1 MHLYAHSHQHSW
13 HLSLLGLNAL
23 GGAAPTLFSFVS
35 LSVGSGTKG
44 HTGCCSEKKWNLRPP
59 SRDHQDCEWR
69 WLPFII
75 DIYIWVCANVD
86 VVERE
91 RERGGCSQ
99 DWSLCRSF
107 AFDCLQMFQLSSDL
121 CFIICFSP
129 FSSYLNLSFPRLSA
143 WCTIEAFNHCTWL
156 TEFGHVPG
164 ATSPMGWTN
173 QIIFSIVIMYTF

>member
-91 RERGGCSQ
+91 RERGVQSGLK
-99 DWSLCRSF
+99 SL
-107 AFDCLQMFQLSSDL
+107 Q
-121 CFIICFSP
+121 IICVWLLANVSVIIRFVFYYLFFSLLQLFESLFP
-129 FSSYLNLSFPRLSA
+129 TIICMMHHWSF
-143 WCTIEAFNHCTWL
+143 
-156 TEFGHVPG
+156 
-164 ATSPMGWTN
+164 
-173 QIIFSIVIMYTF
+173 

>member
-91 RERGGCSQ
+91 REREGGAV
-99 DWSLCRSF
+99 RTEVF
-107 AFDCLQMFQLSSDL
+107 ADHLRLIACK
-121 CFIICFSP
+121 CFSYHQICVLLSVFLP
-129 FSSYLNLSFPRLSA
+129 SPAIWISLSHDYLHDAPLKL
-143 WCTIEAFNHCTWL
+143 L
-156 TEFGHVPG
+156 TTVHD
-164 ATSPMGWTN
+164 
-173 QIIFSIVIMYTF
+173 